1 MKGDYGKIKLD
12 INCYNKTT
20 LQELVYDIANVDLD
34 RLKKSMTSH

>member
-12 INCYNKTT
+12 INCYNRIT
-20 LQELVYDIANVDLD
+20 LQELVYDIANADLD